1 MSYLRFEHL
10 VTAIMLAFML
20 VACGGSGGN
29 SDNSSTS
36 NIPSGQF
43 DLVDYYFNETLS
55 VVSNSVSYTVN
66 LYDSLDGQQVFQ
78 DMEKFEKTADDT
90 ILWTSDDMP
99 ASTFVITSATIEETL
114 HSDNDVLRILQR
126 YVDVGTEYM
135 NKTIDTL
142 LGPQNTT
149 CHVVDHLPAIDLGTL
164 TGTFPLAT
172 GIYTDV
178 LEIKC
183 VTSFV
188 VQGTMQPHTNLT
200 HYFARNVGVIFS
212 EGLLFGLGNVYIVPS
227 L

>member
-1 MSYLRFEHL
+1 MSYLRFGHL
-10 VTAIMLAFML
+10 VTVIILAFTL

-36 NIPSGQF
+36 NSPSGQF
-43 DLVDYYFNETLS
+43 DLVDYYFSETLS
-55 VVSNSVSYTVN
+55 VVANSVSYTVN

-78 DMEKFEKTADDT
+78 DREKFEKTADDT

-114 HSDNDVLRILQR
+114 HSDNDELRILQR
-126 YVDVGTEYM
+126 YVDVGTEYL

-142 LGPQNTT
+142 LGAQNTT
-149 CHVVDHLPAIDLGTL
+149 CHVVDHHPTVDLSTL
-164 TGTFPLAT
+164 TGTYPLAA
-172 GIYTDV
+172 GIYNDV
-178 LEIKC
+178 LEINC

-188 VQGTMQPHTNLT
+188 IHGTLQPHTNLT
-200 HYFARNVGVIFS
+200 HYFARNVGVVFS
-212 EGLLFGLGNVYIVPS
+212 EGLLFGLGNIYIVPA